1 MEVRIEGNEKILYP
15 EGRISADTVNE
26 FEKEILNILEEHHE
40 PVLIFDMERLEYISS
55 AGLRLFLKFAKQ
67 YNENM
72 SIRNV
77 SSDIYEIFSVTGF
90 TSIMKVEKRLRE
102 ISVEGCELLGHGA
115 CGAIYRIDDET
126 IVKVYN
132 DTMPKEK
139 IEEGS
144 GLARYALLRGVPTA
158 IAFDRVRVNGCDGAV
173 FELLDAKSFQ
183 EIVRTNPDRLEEMT
197 RIYVDFLRQLHE
209 ITAEKPGDLDDA
221 RRFMQRPLNL
231 LQGYLPDDMI
241 EKIQRLLQEMPED
254 LHLVHGDLHMKNLL
268 YVKGEPMVID
278 MDTLCQGN
286 PVFEFA
292 SIYNAFVGFYDF
304 DHDGTLAFQ
313 GLDYDT
319 TISVW
324 KKMLPLYFGTSDPDA
339 LKAVENKAA
348 ILGYARLMRRLI
360 RRNGFDTEEGKK
372 LIAHYKNQIET
383 RLDSVDTLMF

>member
-90 TSIMKVEKRLRE
+90 TSIMKVEKRIRE

-132 DTMPKEK
+132 DTMSKEK

-197 RIYVDFLRQLHE
+197 GIYIDFLRQLHE

-231 LQGYLPDDMI
+231 LQGYLSDDMI

-278 MDTLCQGN
+278 MDTLCAGN
-286 PVFEFA
+286 FVFELGRLATFYKLA
-292 SIYNAFVGFYDF
+292 PEIDDEFESMFYGFPAGTCDYIWDRIRESLTDPSDRQMLAKIMVIGYLNLARIARHHFINEPETLDQATRHCAERIADF
-304 DHDGTLAFQ
+304 LP
-313 GLDYDT
+313 GLDSLC
-319 TISVW
+319 I
-324 KKMLPLYFGTSDPDA
+324 
-339 LKAVENKAA
+339 
-348 ILGYARLMRRLI
+348 
-360 RRNGFDTEEGKK
+360 
-372 LIAHYKNQIET
+372 
-383 RLDSVDTLMF
+383 